1 MLRCTVRG
9 LSFLPIIL
17 VSVAVLTFVLLRV
30 LPTQDIADVI
40 GGQNATEAQKEAIR
54 EQLHLH
60 DPIFPVTVPGDCE
73 RLIGWVPKCRIE
85 SPVIVVHSDRPFGA

>member
-1 MLRCTVRG
+1 M
-9 LSFLPIIL
+9 
-17 VSVAVLTFVLLRV
+17 LTFVLLRV

-54 EQLHLH
+54 DQLHLH

-73 RLIGWVPKCRIE
+73 RLIAWLPKCTIE
-85 SPVIVVHSDRPFGA
+85 SPVIEFHSDSQFGSWISAERLSWYGS